1 VINVNAIGRA
11 RLTEWAVIGG
21 VCTLSIFGLLWA
33 AMWHVVAVSFLGAAL
48 VALIVTCLA
57 AGALLLVQRTP
68 ALRRRLAL
76 ERSAVDHADGEIRQS
91 ALSAIRVHTLS
102 DLSTLQAD
110 DGECYTRMLQLAC
123 RSIRPGKRM
132 RGTLT
137 HLDGELL
144 VYDAVAWT
152 GTTRV
157 DPARKTAYPGH
168 ALPFVHSIQALLHLS
183 AGTRAWDDVV
193 PAATGLLPSARL
205 VGVRA
210 MIGTPLKIGGRLHFI
225 VFSSPQTAD
234 DAPFSAADIEYV
246 QIVASLF
253 SSKVQESHHVE
264 QLRYQIEHDV
274 LTGLETRVQFRKAI
288 RAEIADNRP
297 FALALLNLDNFRQL
311 NEVEGQVV
319 CDEIL
324 VATADALRAIGPHAL
339 AARLNGDEFG
349 ILLRDTTAANV
360 EAALRMALE
369 PFRRPFQTA
378 GRDGTRLLAVNASV
392 GCALYPIHG
401 ATPEALLRCADVAL
415 AVEKEEGGGDA
426 VVFDQA
432 MKLVLERRR
441 FESGDIERALA
452 NDEFRLMYQP
462 SFDLRT
468 GRIDG
473 AEALIRWDHPERGEI
488 PPADFIPTAERN
500 RLIGPI
506 SRWVFGRVA
515 RDVLST
521 DDLPPGFRVF
531 FNLSAQNLEDL
542 SFLEMLTAAVQANPR
557 LGDRLGV
564 EITETTAMQNV
575 ARSLTTLGL
584 IRSLGIRIAVD
595 DFGTGYS
602 SLSYLK
608 RLPVDVIKIDRSFVT
623 GLPGD
628 DKDAALV
635 ETMVGICNR
644 LEIASLAEGIETEAQ
659 RAWLTEHGCGYGQG
673 YLVDRP
679 LPFDQLLTRFNMMVT
694 V

>member
-1 VINVNAIGRA
+1 MNNVNAIGRA
-11 RLTEWAVIGG
+11 RLSEWAVIAG
-21 VCTLSIFGLLWA
+21 VCGLAIFGLLLA
-33 AMWHVVAVSFLGAAL
+33 AMWHEVIVSFLAAAFVAL
-48 VALIVTCLA
+48 VVTGV
-57 AGALLLVQRTP
+57 GASVLLLIQLTP
-68 ALRRRLAL
+68 ALRRRLSL
-76 ERSAVDHADGEIRQS
+76 EWKAVDYADGEIPQS
-91 ALSAIRVHTLS
+91 ALSAVRVHTLS
-102 DLSTLQAD
+102 ELATLQAD
-110 DGECYTRMLQLAC
+110 DDERYTQMLRLAC
-123 RSIRPGKRM
+123 RSIRPGKQM

-137 HLDGELL
+137 HLDRDTL
-144 VYDAVAWT
+144 VYDAVAWM
-152 GTTRV
+152 GATRV
-157 DPARKTAYPGH
+157 DPARDIAYPG
-168 ALPFVHSIQALLHLS
+168 ATVPFEHSIQALLHLS
-183 AGTRAWDDVV
+183 GGTRAWDDI
-193 PAATGLLPSARL
+193 AATATGAMTTARL
-205 VGVRA
+205 IGVRA
-210 MIGTPLKIGGRLHFI
+210 MIGTPVEIGGRLHFI
-225 VFSSPQTAD
+225 VFSSPETAL
-234 DAPFSAADIEYV
+234 DAPFSEADIEYV

-253 SSKVQESHHVE
+253 SSKVQESQHVE
-264 QLRYQIEHDV
+264 QLRYQSEHDV

-288 RAEIADNRP
+288 RAEITKNRP
-297 FALALLNLDNFRQL
+297 FAVALLNLDSFRHL
-311 NEVEGQVV
+311 NEVQGQVI

-324 VATADALRAIGPHAL
+324 VKTADALGAIGPNAR

-349 ILLRDTTAANV
+349 ILLRDTTTANV
-360 EAALRMALE
+360 EEALKRALE
-369 PFRRPFQTA
+369 PFGRPFLT
-378 GRDGTRLLAVNASV
+378 GDRDGTRLLTVNASV
-392 GCALYPIHG
+392 GCALYPAHG
-401 ATPEALLRCADVAL
+401 TTPEALLRCADIAL

-468 GRIDG
+468 GRIDA
-473 AEALIRWDHPERGEI
+473 AEALIRWDHPERGEVS
-488 PPADFIPTAERN
+488 PADFIPTAERN
-500 RLIGPI
+500 QLIGSI
-506 SRWVFGRVA
+506 SRWVLRRVA
-515 RDVLST
+515 RDVLSA
-521 DDLPPGFRVF
+521 DLPPGFRVF
-531 FNLSAQNLEDL
+531 FNLSAENLEDL
-542 SFLEMLTAAVQANPR
+542 SFLETLTAAVRADPR
-557 LGDRLGV
+557 LGDLLGV

-608 RLPVDVIKIDRSFVT
+608 RLPVDVIKIDRSFVS

-659 RAWLTEHGCGYGQG
+659 RTWLTEHGCGHGQG

-679 LPFDQLLTRFNMMVT
+679 MPFDQLLSRFNMMVT